1 MELSTQ
7 MLLFDA
13 IQKGIHFEILDEQDQ
28 FLKLWHKNHVEYV
41 KNGNMTSK
49 DNYVVPLAMANK
61 TVTKKI
67 LADAGFPVPAG
78 DEFTSLE
85 QGLAYYPLIKDKQ
98 IVVKP
103 KSTNFGLG
111 ISIFQEPAS
120 GNRETSISKDFFGHG
135 FISHGKRD
143 YIVVF

>member
-1 MELSTQ
+1 

-28 FLKLWHKNHVEYV
+28 FLKLWHKDHVEYV

-67 LADAGFPVPAG
+67 LADAGFLFPLATNLPVWN
-78 DEFTSLE
+78 
-85 QGLAYYPLIKDKQ
+85 K
-98 IVVKP
+98 V
-103 KSTNFGLG
+103 
-111 ISIFQEPAS
+111 
-120 GNRETSISKDFFGHG
+120 
-135 FISHGKRD
+135 
-143 YIVVF
+143 

>member
-1 MELSTQ
+1 
-7 MLLFDA
+7 
-13 IQKGIHFEILDEQDQ
+13 
-28 FLKLWHKNHVEYV
+28 
-41 KNGNMTSK
+41 
-49 DNYVVPLAMANK
+49 MANK

-85 QGLAYYPLIKDKQ
+85 QGLAYYPLIKGKQ

-111 ISIFQEPAS
+111 IPFSKSLPALITIRKLSRLPLQKIQLFLLKNLSQEPNTVS
-120 GNRETSISKDFFGHG
+120 SFWTG
-135 FISHGKRD
+135 
-143 YIVVF
+143 VVRLSSFVSLLMLSVMANIPFVN